1 MIVLDENIDVFQR
14 QQLDRWGMHFRRIG
28 GEVGRFGMKDCN
40 EVIPLLHALR
50 RPTFFTR
57 DRDFYQPWLRHSGY
71 CLVFLEVVPS
81 QTANYLRRF
90 LRHSAFRTQ
99 VQRMGKVVSV
109 HKDGIAYW
117 QVGVDEAQ
125 KIEW

>member
-14 QQLDRWGMHFRRIG
+14 RQLELWGLHFRRIG

-40 EVIPLLHALR
+40 EVIPLLHTLR

-57 DRDFYQPWLRHSGY
+57 DRDFYHPRLRHSGY

-81 QTANYLRRF
+81 QTAYYLRRL
-90 LRHSAFRTQ
+90 LRHPTFRTQ
-99 VQRMGKVVSV
+99 AQRMGKVISV
-109 HKDGIAYW
+109 HKDGIDFW

-125 KIEW
+125 KVAW

>member
-28 GEVGRFGMKDCN
+28 GEIGRFGMKDCN

-71 CLVFLEVVPS
+71 CLVFLEVAPS
-81 QTANYLRRF
+81 QTVNYLRRF
-90 LRHSAFRTQ
+90 LRHPAFRTQ
-99 VQRMGKVVSV
+99 AQRMGKVINAHQEGV
-109 HKDGIAYW
+109 AYW